1 MDEWRTLRAAVEA
14 GVGAIQ
20 VREKDLGGRA
30 LEQRVSALTELAKSH
45 GAKVLVNDRADVA
58 RVAGAPGVHLPEAG
72 LSASAARAVLGSE
85 ALVGRSIHRLEQAE
99 ATADLDYLVFGPI
112 FDTPSK
118 RQYGRPQGLD
128 KLRMV
133 AELSSLPVVAIG
145 GITPQRVE
153 SVLRHGARGVAV
165 MGAILSASEPAG
177 IVREYRRAL
186 LGN

>member
-1 MDEWRTLRAAVEA
+1 
-14 GVGAIQ
+14 
-20 VREKDLGGRA
+20 
-30 LEQRVSALTELAKSH
+30 
-45 GAKVLVNDRADVA
+45 
-58 RVAGAPGVHLPEAG
+58 
-72 LSASAARAVLGSE
+72 
-85 ALVGRSIHRLEQAE
+85 
-99 ATADLDYLVFGPI
+99 
-112 FDTPSK
+112 
-118 RQYGRPQGLD
+118 
-128 KLRMV
+128 MV